1 MSPLRCHLLIGPPA
15 SGKSTL
21 AMTLQELLSGS
32 GSQPVV
38 LSTDAIRKE
47 LYGNPAAQGSWN
59 EIGVVLFDRLKRA
72 VESDM
77 PAIIDA
83 THARRPWRL
92 GITQQLELPRP
103 VEWVGWWLRTPLEIC
118 QKWNKNNDRA
128 LQVSDDQL
136 KQYYDDLKAGDFGP
150 SDHEGFATLIEL
162 DPSSFSSDSLMHE
175 ISEILSGLPKRISG
189 DRNHTSKYKLHRYSR
204 LLDLERLF
212 YLIRLLSRFPGLKAT
227 DDQSAQELREL
238 YGTFPL
244 SEDPA
249 ERAAG
254 LLRHHGVCYA
264 DVEHLREDLAWLQQ
278 QGFMESISIRSEV
291 IPPEADEKV
300 KACLGCRPPSANSK
314 VFVRI
319 MTLIRHVLQ
328 NPLDHDRDAAHVEQI
343 YIGGKQIG
351 ERGTRMPLNVHLVQQ
366 LKDVKGSYEAGRILR
381 GKDRRW
387 ASGESQTLLKDL
399 AKLKP
404 YGLFPVRPARNGY
417 ALGTA
422 LLTMPRLLELHALV
436 KQVADRLADPSAQD
450 LLKDFTTRLQWA
462 GYEIDDETPPVRAY
476 ANRSIVGRD
485 YAPPGSLGVAQHAER
500 LEEAIL
506 KGYRV
511 ELQQYEDAALFEGQS
526 QAINTITAWPLQ
538 LLFHNIGWYL
548 AYEEYWPDDKPGLI
562 TTQRLDR
569 LHLRKVVTQVAPL
582 GKEHRQQSWKRLER
596 LLDYCGG
603 IFFGRDRDA
612 QLTLCSD
619 DEDTRRSQLV
629 KLRFRCEGWVFKF
642 LREGVDRFPL
652 ECTRFSKPLPS
663 DTWTH
668 RKMINA
674 TLEPIE
680 GDSHPYPVEFDL
692 PGWTI
697 GTGLKDGDV
706 DLKRWLFGFDDGI
719 VIEEPRAFLERR
731 LRSAQEV
738 LRVHG
743 AYH

>member
-21 AMTLQELLSGS
+21 VMALQELLSGS
-32 GSQPVV
+32 GPQPVV
-38 LSTDAIRKE
+38 LSADAIRKE
-47 LYGNPAAQGSWN
+47 LYGNPAVQGSWH

-77 PAIIDA
+77 PVIVDA

-92 GITQQLELPRP
+92 AITQQIELPRP
-103 VEWVGWWLRTPLEIC
+103 VEWVGWWLTTPLETC

-128 LQVSDDQL
+128 FQVSDDQL
-136 KQYYDDLKAGDFGP
+136 ERYYDDLKDGDFGP

-175 ISEILSGLPKRISG
+175 IREILSGLQNKISWE
-189 DRNHTSKYKLHRYSR
+189 RNRTSKYKLHRYSR

-212 YLIRLLSRFPGLKAT
+212 YLIRLLSRFPWLEAADERST
-227 DDQSAQELREL
+227 QEIRDLCI
-238 YGTFPL
+238 TFPI
-244 SEDPA
+244 SEDPV

-254 LLRHHGVCYA
+254 LLRHHGDCYA
-264 DVEHLREDLAWLQQ
+264 DVERLREDLAWLQQ
-278 QGFMESISIRSEV
+278 QGFMESMSIRSEV
-291 IPPEADEKV
+291 VPPEADERV

-319 MTLIRHVLQ
+319 MILIRHILQ
-328 NPLDHDRDAAHVEQI
+328 NPLDHDRDTAHVEQI
-343 YIGGKQIG
+343 YMTGKRLG
-351 ERGTRMPLNVHLVQQ
+351 EQAPRMPLSVHLVHQ
-366 LKDVKGSYEAGRILR
+366 LKDVKGSYKAGRILR
-381 GKDRRW
+381 SKDGRW

-399 AKLKP
+399 AKLKR
-404 YGLFPVRPARNGY
+404 YRLFPDQPARNGY

-450 LLKDFTTRLQWA
+450 LLKDFSTRLQWA
-462 GYEIDDETPPVRAY
+462 GYEIDKTSPVRAY

-511 ELQQYEDAALFEGQS
+511 ELRQYEDAALFEGQS
-526 QAINTITAWPLQ
+526 QAVNTITAWPLQ

-548 AYEEYWPDDKPGLI
+548 AYEEYWPDGSPGLI

-569 LHLRKVVTQVAPL
+569 LRLQQVATQWAPL
-582 GKEHRQQSWKRLER
+582 DKVHRQQSSKRLEK

-612 QLTLCSD
+612 QIALCSD
-619 DEDTRRSQLV
+619 DGDTRRSQLI

-642 LREGVDRFPL
+642 LREGVNRFPF

-663 DTWTH
+663 DTWIH
-668 RKMINA
+668 RNNINA

-680 GDSHPYPVEFDL
+680 GDRHPYPVEFDL

-719 VIEEPRAFLERR
+719 VIEEPKAFLERR
-731 LRSAQEV
+731 LWSARGV
-738 LRVHG
+738 LRVHRVNP
-743 AYH
+743 